1 MEVGVQRL
9 SLVLPKAE
17 QSMEEQ
23 DKVKKVM
30 QLICRD
36 HDDDIMSGTVET
48 VSRDLGKFL
57 FKAF

>member
-30 QLICRD
+30 QMIC
-36 HDDDIMSGTVET
+36 HDREDETMSGMVET
-48 VSRDLGKFL
+48 VSRELSIVNISR
-57 FKAF
+57 